1 MASRGGPGK
10 TLGGPGGPK
19 GSQRLLGESWPPSW
33 GLLGE
38 SRDVLGGLE
47 GSWEGR
53 EVWVLESSWRGSW
66 GCPGGDGPG
75 EDPWEK
81 PRGILQGG
89 PGVNPGGCWGFP
101 EGSSKATGN
110 PARVL
115 GRCWRMFGPGGQ
127 VASRRCARVL
137 SGPARSWIKFVGTFG
152 DGALNYVRVCQNQKI
167 IILRVPEGSG
177 GVLGPLGGVL
187 GPWGELRKTSPPTHT
202 PTSELPKCVYTYLG
216 LKTRY
221 V

>member
-10 TLGGPGGPK
+10 TLGGPGGPQ

-47 GSWEGR
+47 GSWGGR

-101 EGSSKATGN
+101 GGSSKAIRN
-110 PARVL
+110 PAKVP
-115 GRCWRMFGPGGQ
+115 GRNWRMFGPGGR
-127 VASRRCARVL
+127 VGSRRCGRVL
-137 SGPARSWIKFVGTFG
+137 SGPARETERVRFQRSWIKFVGTFG
-152 DGALNYVRVCQNQKI
+152 DGAPRYVRICQNQKI
-167 IILRVPEGSG
+167 IILGGPVGVPEAS
-177 GVLGPLGGVL
+177 
-187 GPWGELRKTSPPTHT
+187 
-202 PTSELPKCVYTYLG
+202 
-216 LKTRY
+216 
-221 V
+221 